1 MAIIVKNVDFILES
15 VQLYISVSKDNFL
28 KISEFC
34 LLIIN
39 LFILLTIF
47 FEGWDWRRNDTG
59 IIQ

>member
-59 IIQ
+59 IVQ